1 MNRHISTPYH
11 VAQHINEFVSQKA
24 ALALVDGNK
33 LWDFHRPLE
42 ADCSLSFLHLT
53 DSEPHLTN
61 KAYWRACSFLL
72 GALAETCFKDNVE
85 CHLHSFPSPNVKSG
99 SFVYDVQLSLGDW
112 VPTKNELLILSA
124 EFVKICRQHLPFHRL
139 DVDPELAEEIF
150 SYNPF
155 KSSQIPDIASN
166 SPGNKITLYRV
177 GDHLDISRGPMINN
191 TKLLGRT
198 SITASD
204 PATINGV
211 SVCGV
216 VHQEITGTT
225 RKTTS
230 TVTAEGE
237 ERKSLQHRHYLGR
250 RQKGTRSQESS
261 TTAVEQRPQR
271 REYSSEERRL
281 K

>member
-53 DSEPHLTN
+53 DTEPHLTN

-99 SFVYDVQLSLGDW
+99 SFVYDVQLSLGNW

-124 EFVKICRQHLPFHRL
+124 EFVKICRHHLPFHRL

-198 SITASD
+198 SITAVHKLDSELE
-204 PATINGV
+204 NMYRFQGV
-211 SVCGV
+211 SIPA
-216 VHQEITGTT
+216 EI
-225 RKTTS
+225 RINHFAYS
-230 TVTAEGE
+230 ILE
-237 ERKSLQHRHYLGR
+237 ERASKLNPARVPAAL
-250 RQKGTRSQESS
+250 ES
-261 TTAVEQRPQR
+261 PP
-271 REYSSEERRL
+271 L
-281 K
+281 KQSAEAT